1 MKGKHVRKNFTK
13 NYIVL
18 VPAVLLLSLTI
29 TMNAQNEIPRDGLI
43 VYYPFNNDFND
54 KSGNNFNG
62 KVNEAVLTGAKN
74 KACFF
79 DGINDYIEVSDIE
92 EHLKCLEV
100 LSARDVP
107 VFYPDGGI
115 AIGQRFHYVRD

>member
-1 MKGKHVRKNFTK
+1 MKGKHIMKNFTK

-18 VPAVLLLSLTI
+18 VTAVLLLSLTI
-29 TMNAQNEIPRDGLI
+29 TMNAQNKIPRDGLI

-62 KVNEAVLTGAKN
+62 KVNEAVLTGDKN

-79 DGINDYIEVSDIE
+79 DGIKDYIKVSGIE
-92 EHLKCLEV
+92 EPRKCLEV